1 MLIAK
6 IAFTKIDYRRSEER
20 MLTQDASPYRILVV
34 DDEPHIVQIL
44 TFTLEKAGYQ
54 VFAAHDGET
63 ALQKIPEVEPNLV
76 ILDIM
81 MPKMDGYQ
89 VCRKMREDFKMNQIP
104 VIMLSAKGD
113 LPERVRGL
121 EGGANDY
128 LIKPYSNNELL
139 LRVKN
144 CLEWNIKQ
152 KEANPLTG
160 LPGNTAIDRELK
172 IRINRSKPYAFL
184 YIDIDNFKGFNDYY
198 GYQKGD
204 EIISYLAGILT
215 RTVEKLGTKEDFMG
229 HIGGDDFVLVTDPTR
244 AEFMAK
250 YIIDEFDKGALF
262 LLDGEDV
269 QRGYF
274 EVRNRKGEI
283 ARVSLMSVT
292 IALVISTDNKIDHFA
307 EINDIASELKK
318 YGKKMK
324 GSVVIKER
332 RHDSAPQT

>member
-1 MLIAK
+1 
-6 IAFTKIDYRRSEER
+6 
-20 MLTQDASPYRILVV
+20 MLTPESSPYRILVV

-44 TFTLEKAGYQ
+44 KFTLEKAGYQ
-54 VFAAHDGET
+54 VFTAANGREGLER
-63 ALQKIPEVEPNLV
+63 AQEVQPNLV

-81 MPKMDGYQ
+81 MPVMDGYQ

-104 VIMLSAKGD
+104 IIMLSARGD
-113 LPERVRGL
+113 LPERVKGL

-128 LIKPYSNNELL
+128 LIKPYSNDELL

-144 CLEWNIKQ
+144 VLDWNIKQ

-160 LPGNTAIDRELK
+160 LPGNPAIERELK
-172 IRINRSKPYAFL
+172 TRIARSKPYAFL
-184 YIDIDNFKGFNDYY
+184 YIDIDDFKGFNDHY

-215 RTVEKLGTKEDFMG
+215 KSVEKLGTKEDFVG
-229 HIGGDDFVLVTDPTR
+229 HIGGDDFVLITDPSR
-244 AEFMAK
+244 AEFIAK
-250 YIIDEFDKGALF
+250 YIIDEYDKGS
-262 LLDGEDV
+262 LLLLSETDV
-269 QRGYF
+269 KRGFF
-274 EVRNRKGEI
+274 EVRNRQGEI
-283 ARVSLMSVT
+283 ARISLMSVT
-292 IALVISTDNKIDHFA
+292 VALVVSTDNKIAHFA

-332 RHDSAPQT
+332 RHDGVPNPPEAEKKS